1 MEKVIAVIV
10 TYNRLELLKECLNA
24 VLSQTYKVHK
34 IVLIDNA
41 STDGTVDL
49 FAKGGVYD
57 NGIID
62 YHKMETNL
70 GGAGGFYEGIKIG
83 KDMECDYVWIMDDDT
98 IPHTDCLENL
108 MSAKSKI
115 DGQIGYLASSIIG
128 PDGEPMNVPA
138 IDMRPAKN
146 GYPHWYKYLS
156 DGIVQI
162 SRATFVSILVSYD
175 AINKC
180 GLPCKD
186 YFIWGDDSEYTMRIS
201 KYYAPAYFVGASVA
215 LHKRFNAKKL
225 DIMMETDKKR
235 LEMFRKYYRNTTIN
249 EGLFVSQKQ
258 RKKLVIHNFKVALQK
273 LLRGDFIRAKV
284 IFLGTMDSVTKRKK
298 FEKYIANELYLQK

>member
-1 MEKVIAVIV
+1 
-10 TYNRLELLKECLNA
+10 
-24 VLSQTYKVHK
+24 
-34 IVLIDNA
+34 
-41 STDGTVDL
+41 
-49 FAKGGVYD
+49 
-57 NGIID
+57 
-62 YHKMETNL
+62 METNL
-70 GGAGGFYEGIKIG
+70 GGAGGFYEGIKICR
-83 KDMECDYVWIMDDDT
+83 DMECDYVWIMDDDT
-98 IPHTDCLENL
+98 IPYTDCLEEL
-108 MSAKSKI
+108 MSARSKI
-115 DGQIGYLASSIIG
+115 EGKIGYLASSIIG
-128 PDGEPMNVPA
+128 PDSEPMNVPA

-156 DGIVQI
+156 EGIVQI
-162 SRATFVSILVSYD
+162 SRATFVSILVPYD
-175 AINKC
+175 AIKKC

-225 DIMMETDKKR
+225 DIMMENDTKR

-273 LLRGDFIRAKV
+273 LLKGDFIRAKV
-284 IFLGTMDSVTKRKK
+284 IFLGTLDSITQKKK
-298 FEKYIANELYLQK
+298 FEEYIEKQLSNR

>member
-1 MEKVIAVIV
+1 MFI
-10 TYNRLELLKECLNA
+10 
-24 VLSQTYKVHK
+24 
-34 IVLIDNA
+34 
-41 STDGTVDL
+41 
-49 FAKGGVYD
+49 KGGEYD
-57 NGIID
+57 KDVID
-62 YHKMETNL
+62 YRKMETNL
-70 GGAGGFYEGIKIG
+70 GGAGGFYEGIKICR
-83 KDMECDYVWIMDDDT
+83 DMGCDYVWIMDDDT
-98 IPHTDCLENL
+98 IPYTDCLEKL
-108 MSAKSKI
+108 MSARSKI
-115 DGQIGYLASSIIG
+115 EGKIGYLASSIIG

-175 AINKC
+175 AIKKC

-225 DIMMETDKKR
+225 DIMMENDTKR

-273 LLRGDFIRAKV
+273 LLKGDFIRAKV
-284 IFLGTMDSVTKRKK
+284 IFLGTLDSITQKKK
-298 FEKYIANELYLQK
+298 FEEYIEKQLSNR

>member
-1 MEKVIAVIV
+1 M
-10 TYNRLELLKECLNA
+10 CLPLIC
-24 VLSQTYKVHK
+24 VLQ
-34 IVLIDNA
+34 
-41 STDGTVDL
+41 
-49 FAKGGVYD
+49 
-57 NGIID
+57 
-62 YHKMETNL
+62 
-70 GGAGGFYEGIKIG
+70 
-83 KDMECDYVWIMDDDT
+83 
-98 IPHTDCLENL
+98 
-108 MSAKSKI
+108 
-115 DGQIGYLASSIIG
+115 
-128 PDGEPMNVPA
+128 
-138 IDMRPAKN
+138 KN

-156 DGIVQI
+156 EGIVQI

-175 AINKC
+175 AIKKC

-225 DIMMETDKKR
+225 DIMMENDTKR

-273 LLRGDFIRAKV
+273 FLKGDFIRAKV
-284 IFLGTMDSVTKRKK
+284 IFLGTLDSITQRKK
-298 FEKYIANELYLQK
+298 FEEYIEKQLSNR

>member
-10 TYNRLELLKECLNA
+10 TYNRIKLLKECLNA

-41 STDGTVDL
+41 STDGTADL
-49 FAKGGVYD
+49 FIKGGEYD
-57 NGIID
+57 KDVID
-62 YHKMETNL
+62 YRRMETNL
-70 GGAGGFYEGIKIG
+70 GGAGGFYEGIKICR
-83 KDMECDYVWIMDDDT
+83 DMECDYVWIMDDDT
-98 IPHTDCLENL
+98 IPYTDCLEKL
-108 MSAKSKI
+108 MSARSKI
-115 DGQIGYLASSIIG
+115 EGKIGYLASSIIG
-128 PDGEPMNVPA
+128 PDSEPMNVPA

-156 DGIVQI
+156 EGIVQI

-175 AINKC
+175 AIKKC

-215 LHKRFNAKKL
+215 LHKRFNAKKIGYY
-225 DIMMETDKKR
+225 DGERYETIGNVPEI
-235 LEMFRKYYRNTTIN
+235 L
-249 EGLFVSQKQ
+249 S
-258 RKKLVIHNFKVALQK
+258 
-273 LLRGDFIRAKV
+273 
-284 IFLGTMDSVTKRKK
+284 
-298 FEKYIANELYLQK
+298 